1 MINHISISNFAI
13 IENTEIDFE
22 DGLNIITGETGSGKS
37 IVIEAISLA
46 LGSRADSAFVRHGA
60 GKAVVQLAGELDG
73 QEIVITR
80 EVSAAGK
87 NLCKLNGQIV
97 TLGQLSQT
105 CRRLA
110 DIHGQYDNQS
120 LLNAENHIRLIDSY
134 HGDQI
139 TPLRGD
145 FDTAYQGYHQAKS
158 KLSKLMSM
166 EADNL
171 KKMDFYRFEKNEI
184 DKADLKAGEDE
195 ALEEQI
201 SLLQNSEKIFA
212 GIETAYALLNEGESG
227 AMAALGG
234 SLQALQGISE
244 YSKEISTLSEEFA
257 DMYYRMEDISSALRD
272 IREKITFT
280 PEELDQAI
288 SRLDL
293 IDNLKKKYG
302 GSVQEILAYRDR
314 ISEELDQI
322 ENYDEVKAALEKE
335 AAICYD
341 ALHKQADLL
350 TEARRLSASQ
360 LERSIEKELHDLNF
374 ADARLSIEF
383 KTPEVIGS
391 DGNDM
396 VEIMMTTNK
405 GEPLKPLVKI
415 ASGGEISRIMLA
427 IKNITG
433 TYDNIPT
440 MIFDEIDAGISGVT
454 ASIVGRKLREIA
466 QNHQIICITHLPQIA
481 ANGNANYRIHK
492 ESDDNST
499 FTHVD
504 RLPQEE
510 VVDEIAR
517 LLGGENITET
527 TRASARELIASAT
540 EKKSND
546 DPPA

>member
-37 IVIEAISLA
+37 IVIEAVSLA

-60 GKAVVQLAGELDG
+60 SKAVVQLAGELDG

-87 NLCKLNGQIV
+87 NLCKLNGQLI
-97 TLGQLSQT
+97 TLGELSET

-120 LLNAENHIRLIDSY
+120 LLNAENHIRLVDSY
-134 HGDQI
+134 HGDKI
-139 TPLRGD
+139 EPIRRA
-145 FDTAYQGYHQAKS
+145 FDTAYQRYSELRS
-158 KLSKLMSM
+158 KLNKLLNM

-171 KKMDFYRFEKNEI
+171 KKMDFYRFEKSEI
-184 DKADLKAGEDE
+184 DKAALKPGEDE
-195 ALEEQI
+195 ELEERI

-212 GIETAYALLNEGESG
+212 GIETAYNLLNEGESS
-227 AMAALGG
+227 AMTALGG
-234 SLQALQGISE
+234 SLRALQSISE
-244 YSKEISTLSEEFA
+244 YSKEVSGLSEEFA
-257 DMYYRMEDISSALRD
+257 DMYYRMEDISTALRD
-272 IREKITFT
+272 IREKVTFT

-293 IDNLKKKYG
+293 IENLKKKYG
-302 GSVQEILAYRDR
+302 NTVEEILAYGER
-314 ISEELDQI
+314 ISEELNQI
-322 ENYDEVKAALEKE
+322 ENFDEVKATLEKE
-335 AAICYD
+335 TASCHE
-341 ALHKQADLL
+341 ALKEQADEL
-350 TEARRLSASQ
+350 TKARRQSASL
-360 LERSIEKELHDLNF
+360 LEKSIEKELHDLNF
-374 ADARLSIEF
+374 GDAKLSIDF
-383 KTPEVIGS
+383 KTPDMIGP
-391 DGNDM
+391 DGNDI
-396 VEIMMTTNK
+396 VEIMITTNK

-440 MIFDEIDAGISGVT
+440 MIFDEIDAGISGIT

-481 ANGNANYRIHK
+481 ANGDANFRIHK
-492 ESDDNST
+492 ESDENST
-499 FTHVD
+499 YTHVD
-504 RLPQEE
+504 RLPEDE
-510 VVDEIAR
+510 VIDEIAR

-527 TRASARELIASAT
+527 TRASARELIGAT
-540 EKKSND
+540 HKK
-546 DPPA
+546 